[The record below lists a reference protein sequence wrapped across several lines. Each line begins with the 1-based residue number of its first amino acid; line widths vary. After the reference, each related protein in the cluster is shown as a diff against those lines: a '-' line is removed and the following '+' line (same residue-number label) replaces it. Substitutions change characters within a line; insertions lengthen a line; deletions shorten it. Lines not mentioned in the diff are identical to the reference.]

1 MNTKPGRIPRYATAT
16 AFAALVA
23 LGAFAAL
30 AVAAPLHAQAG
41 AGQVSLAPGTPGPDA
56 TLQDLDGNEVQLLDY
71 ADGKPALFEFWA
83 AWCEQCEGL
92 QPEIDRVQADFGDR
106 VNVVAVAVAVA
117 QSLRRVR
124 RHAEA
129 HGAEYPYLWDADGA
143 AVRAYSATT
152 TSIVVILDA
161 EGKVAYTGVG
171 PDQDLVGAVTG
182 ILAVDSATGSA
193 AGAATGPRAPAS
205 PRR

>member
-1 MNTKPGRIPRYATAT
+1 MSG
-16 AFAALVA
+16 
-23 LGAFAAL
+23 
-30 AVAAPLHAQAG
+30 QAG
-41 AGQVSLAPGTPGPDA
+41 AGQVSLATGTAGPDA
-56 TLQDLDGNEVQLLDY
+56 ALEDLDGNAVQLLDY
-71 ADGKPALFEFWA
+71 AAGKPTLIEFWA
-83 AWCEQCEGL
+83 AWCEQCEAL
-92 QPEIDRVQADFGDR
+92 QPEIDEVVADFGEQ

-124 RHAEA
+124 RHAES
-129 HGAEYPYLWDADGA
+129 HGAEYPYLWDSEGE

-182 ILAVDSATGSA
+182 ILSAQQ
-193 AGAATGPRAPAS
+193 AGED
-205 PRR
+205 

>member
-1 MNTKPGRIPRYATAT
+1 VSAKKLKQSYMTRRARRAVAT
-16 AFAALVA
+16 LGCVA
-23 LGAFAAL
+23 WL
-30 AVAAPLHAQAG
+30 AVAGALNAQAG
-41 AGQVSLAPGTPGPDA
+41 EGQVSLPTGTQAPDA
-56 TLQDLDGNEVQLLDY
+56 ALKDLDGNDVQLLDY
-71 ADGKPALFEFWA
+71 ADGKPTLIEFWA
-83 AWCEQCEGL
+83 SWCEQCEAL
-92 QPEIDRVQADFGDR
+92 QPEIDEVVADYGEQ

-117 QSLRRVR
+117 QSLRRVK

-182 ILAVDSATGSA
+182 ILSAQQ
-193 AGAATGPRAPAS
+193 AGED
-205 PRR
+205 

>member
-1 MNTKPGRIPRYATAT
+1 MIFEAVVSEFRRI
-16 AFAALVA
+16 
-23 LGAFAAL
+23 AL
-30 AVAAPLHAQAG
+30 AAIVVSVSASVSLAGALSGQAG
-41 AGQVSLAPGTPGPDA
+41 AGQVSLAAGTQGPDA
-56 TLQDLDGNEVQLLDY
+56 TLEDLDGNVVQLLDY
-71 ADGKPALFEFWA
+71 AAGKPTLIEFWA

-129 HGAEYPYLWDADGA
+129 HAAEYPYLWDADGA

-152 TSIVVILDA
+152 TSIVVILDG
-161 EGKVAYTGVG
+161 EGRVAYTGVG

-182 ILAVDSATGSA
+182 ILSDQQ
-193 AGAATGPRAPAS
+193 AGGD
-205 PRR
+205 

>member
-1 MNTKPGRIPRYATAT
+1 MSIERRTRHT
-16 AFAALVA
+16 FVA
-23 LGAFAAL
+23 LAGLAWSATWAAG
-30 AVAAPLHAQAG
+30 APLHAQAG
-41 AGQVSLAPGTPGPDA
+41 EGQVSLPTGTQAPDA
-56 TLQDLDGNEVQLLDY
+56 ALQDLEGNEVRLLDY
-71 ADGKPALFEFWA
+71 ARGKPTLIEFWA
-83 AWCEQCEGL
+83 SWCEQCEVL

-129 HGAEYPYLWDADGA
+129 HASGYPFLWDADGE

-171 PDQDLVGAVTG
+171 PDQDLVGAATK
-182 ILAVDSATGSA
+182 ILAAA
-193 AGAATGPRAPAS
+193 AGP
-205 PRR
+205 

>member
-1 MNTKPGRIPRYATAT
+1 MNAKPRHVATLAARAMST
-16 AFAALVA
+16 ALVA
-23 LGAFAAL
+23 VAGAAL
-30 AVAAPLHAQAG
+30 LSAGPLYAQAG
-41 AGQVSLAPGTPGPDA
+41 AGQVSLAAGTQGPGA
-56 TLQDLDGNEVQLLDY
+56 TLQDLDGNEIQLLDY
-71 ADGKPALFEFWA
+71 AAGKPMLIEFWA

-129 HGAEYPYLWDADGA
+129 HAAEYPYLWDADGE

-161 EGKVAYTGVG
+161 EGRVAYTGVG

-182 ILAVDSATGSA
+182 ILSDQQ
-193 AGAATGPRAPAS
+193 AGGD
-205 PRR
+205 

>member
-1 MNTKPGRIPRYATAT
+1 MNTHTGPGSAGTFEGRATSA
-16 AFAALVA
+16 ARAALA
-23 LGAFAAL
+23 GAFAGAVLLL
-30 AVAAPLHAQAG
+30 ADPLHAQAG
-41 AGQVSLAPGTPGPDA
+41 AGQVSLASGTQGPDA

-71 ADGKPALFEFWA
+71 ADGKPTLLEFWA
-83 AWCEQCEGL
+83 AWCEQCGGL
-92 QPEIDRVQADFGDR
+92 QPEIDRVQADYGDR

-129 HGAEYPYLWDADGA
+129 HGAEYPYLWDVDGA

-171 PDQDLVGAVTG
+171 PDQDLIGAVSG
-182 ILAVDSATGSA
+182 ILA
-193 AGAATGPRAPAS
+193 AS
-205 PRR
+205 PGKQGQR

>member
-1 MNTKPGRIPRYATAT
+1 M
-16 AFAALVA
+16 
-23 LGAFAAL
+23 FAAL
-30 AVAAPLHAQAG
+30 AAIVGAVLLSADPLQAQAG
-41 AGQVSLAPGTPGPDA
+41 AGQVSLAAGTQGPDA
-56 TLQDLDGNEVQLLDY
+56 TLQDLDGNEIQLLDY
-71 ADGKPALFEFWA
+71 AAGKPTLIEFWA

-129 HGAEYPYLWDADGA
+129 HAAEYPYLWDADGA

-182 ILAVDSATGSA
+182 ILSDQQ
-193 AGAATGPRAPAS
+193 AGGD
-205 PRR
+205 

>member
-1 MNTKPGRIPRYATAT
+1 M
-16 AFAALVA
+16 
-23 LGAFAAL
+23 
-30 AVAAPLHAQAG
+30 AVACAVLAAAVPLSGQAG
-41 AGQVSLAPGTPGPDA
+41 AGQVSLAIGTPGPDA
-56 TLQDLDGNEVQLLDY
+56 ALQDLDGNDVRLLDY
-71 ADGKPALFEFWA
+71 ADGKPALIEFWA

-92 QPEIDRVQADFGDR
+92 QPEIDRVQADYGDR
-106 VNVVAVAVAVA
+106 VNVLAVAVAVA

-129 HGAEYPYLWDADGA
+129 HGAEYPYLWDEDGE

-152 TSIVVILDA
+152 TSIVVILDG

-171 PDQDLVGAVTG
+171 PDQDLTGAVSEL
-182 ILAVDSATGSA
+182 LASD
-193 AGAATGPRAPAS
+193 AGVADPGVRVSGATGPRAPAS

>member
-1 MNTKPGRIPRYATAT
+1 MSTKPGRADTLAAPKMFLALATFAG
-16 AFAALVA
+16 AALLSA
-23 LGAFAAL
+23 G
-30 AVAAPLHAQAG
+30 PLHAQAG
-41 AGQVSLAPGTPGPDA
+41 AGQVSLAHGIQGPDA
-56 TLQDLDGNEVQLLDY
+56 TLQDLEGNEIRLLDY
-71 ADGKPALFEFWA
+71 AAGKPTLIEFWA

-92 QPEIDRVQADFGDR
+92 QPEIDRVRADFGEQ

-129 HGAEYPYLWDADGA
+129 HGAGYPYLWDAGGE

-182 ILAVDSATGSA
+182 ILSDQQ
-193 AGAATGPRAPAS
+193 AGGG
-205 PRR
+205 

>member
-1 MNTKPGRIPRYATAT
+1 MIFEAAISEFRRI
-16 AFAALVA
+16 ALSAIVVSVSA
-23 LGAFAAL
+23 SISL
-30 AVAAPLHAQAG
+30 AGPLSGQAG
-41 AGQVSLAPGTPGPDA
+41 AGQVSLAAGTPGPDA
-56 TLQDLDGNEVQLLDY
+56 ALEDLDGNVVQLLDY
-71 ADGKPALFEFWA
+71 AAGKPTLIEFWA

-182 ILAVDSATGSA
+182 ILSDQQ
-193 AGAATGPRAPAS
+193 AGGD
-205 PRR
+205 

>member
-1 MNTKPGRIPRYATAT
+1 MSSKNLKQSHLAPRARRIFVTLAGLTWL
-16 AFAALVA
+16 AAA
-23 LGAFAAL
+23 G
-30 AVAAPLHAQAG
+30 PLHAQAG
-41 AGQVSLAPGTPGPDA
+41 EGQVSLPTGTQAPDV
-56 TLQDLDGNEVQLLDY
+56 TLQDLDGNDVQLLEY
-71 ADGKPALFEFWA
+71 AGGKPTLIEFWA
-83 AWCEQCEGL
+83 SWCEQCEAL
-92 QPEIDRVQADFGDR
+92 QPEIDEVVADYGEQ

-124 RHAEA
+124 RHAES
-129 HGAEYPYLWDADGA
+129 HGAEYPYLWDADGD

-182 ILAVDSATGSA
+182 ILSTDPQARG
-193 AGAATGPRAPAS
+193 
-205 PRR
+205 

>member
-1 MNTKPGRIPRYATAT
+1 MIFESANSEFRRIALPAIV
-16 AFAALVA
+16 ALVA
-23 LGAFAAL
+23 LAG
-30 AVAAPLHAQAG
+30 PLSGQAG
-41 AGQVSLAPGTPGPDA
+41 AGQVSLATGTAGPDA
-56 TLQDLDGNEVQLLDY
+56 ALEDLDGNAVQLLDY
-71 ADGKPALFEFWA
+71 AAGKPTLIEFWA

-92 QPEIDRVQADFGDR
+92 QPEIDEVVADYGEQ

-129 HGAEYPYLWDADGA
+129 HGAGYPYLWDAEGE

-182 ILAVDSATGSA
+182 ILSARQ
-193 AGAATGPRAPAS
+193 AGED
-205 PRR
+205 

>member
-1 MNTKPGRIPRYATAT
+1 MNTKSGRIPHYATAT
-16 AFAALVA
+16 AFAALA
-23 LGAFAAL
+23 AF

-41 AGQVSLAPGTPGPDA
+41 AGQVSLAPGTQGPDA

-182 ILAVDSATGSA
+182 ILSAQQAGEGLAPTGR
-193 AGAATGPRAPAS
+193 PAPAS

>member
-1 MNTKPGRIPRYATAT
+1 MIFESANSEFRRIALSAIV
-16 AFAALVA
+16 ALVT
-23 LGAFAAL
+23 L
-30 AVAAPLHAQAG
+30 AGPLSGQAG
-41 AGQVSLAPGTPGPDA
+41 AGQVSLATGTAGPDA
-56 TLQDLDGNEVQLLDY
+56 ALEDLDGNAVQLLDY
-71 ADGKPALFEFWA
+71 AAGKPTLIEFWA

-92 QPEIDRVQADFGDR
+92 QPEIDEVVADYGEQ

-124 RHAEA
+124 RHAES
-129 HGAEYPYLWDADGA
+129 HGAEYPYLWDAEGE

-182 ILAVDSATGSA
+182 ILAAQQAGEDLAPTGR
-193 AGAATGPRAPAS
+193 RAPAS

>member
-1 MNTKPGRIPRYATAT
+1 MSVALA
-16 AFAALVA
+16 AFAGA
-23 LGAFAAL
+23 AFAG
-30 AVAAPLHAQAG
+30 AVLLSADPLHAQAG
-41 AGQVSLAPGTPGPDA
+41 SGQVSLPTGTQGPDA
-56 TLQDLDGNEVQLLDY
+56 TLHDLDGNEVQLLDY
-71 ADGKPALFEFWA
+71 ADGKPTLLEFWA

-92 QPEIDRVQADFGDR
+92 QPEIDRVQADYGDR

-171 PDQDLVGAVTG
+171 PDQDLIGAVSG
-182 ILAVDSATGSA
+182 ILGATSGK
-193 AGAATGPRAPAS
+193 RE
-205 PRR
+205 RR

>member
-1 MNTKPGRIPRYATAT
+1 MFVALAAIAG
-16 AFAALVA
+16 AALLSA
-23 LGAFAAL
+23 G
-30 AVAAPLHAQAG
+30 PLHAQAG
-41 AGQVSLAPGTPGPDA
+41 AGQVSLAHGTQGPDA
-56 TLQDLDGNEVQLLDY
+56 TLQDLDGNEIQLLDY
-71 ADGKPALFEFWA
+71 AAGKPTLIEFWA

-161 EGKVAYTGVG
+161 GGKVAYTGVG

-182 ILAVDSATGSA
+182 ILSDQQ
-193 AGAATGPRAPAS
+193 AGGD
-205 PRR
+205 

>member
-1 MNTKPGRIPRYATAT
+1 VIFESVNLEFRRIAW
-16 AFAALVA
+16 FAVVVLVA
-23 LGAFAAL
+23 LATLGP
-30 AVAAPLHAQAG
+30 AAPLHAQAG
-41 AGQVSLAPGTPGPDA
+41 AGQVSLAPGTQGPDA
-56 TLQDLDGNEVQLLDY
+56 TLQDLDGNEVRLLDY
-71 ADGKPALFEFWA
+71 ADGKPTLFEFWA

-92 QPEIDRVQADFGDR
+92 QPEIDEVVADYGEQ

-182 ILAVDSATGSA
+182 ILSSQQ
-193 AGAATGPRAPAS
+193 AGGD
-205 PRR
+205 

>member
-1 MNTKPGRIPRYATAT
+1 MNTKPGRILRYAP
-16 AFAALVA
+16 AAWL
-23 LGAFAAL
+23 AAL
-30 AVAAPLHAQAG
+30 AALAPAAPLHAQAG
-41 AGQVSLAPGTPGPDA
+41 AGQVSLAHGTQGPDA
-56 TLQDLDGNEVQLLDY
+56 TLQDLDGNEVRLLDD

-129 HGAEYPYLWDADGA
+129 HGAGYPYLWDADGE

-182 ILAVDSATGSA
+182 ILSAE
-193 AGAATGPRAPAS
+193 AGGP
-205 PRR
+205 

>member
-1 MNTKPGRIPRYATAT
+1 MNAKPGHVAT
-16 AFAALVA
+16 FAARA
-23 LGAFAAL
+23 MFAAL
-30 AVAAPLHAQAG
+30 AAIAGAALLSAGPLQAQAG
-41 AGQVSLAPGTPGPDA
+41 AGQVSLAAGTQGPDA
-56 TLQDLDGNEVQLLDY
+56 TLQDLDGNEIQLLDY
-71 ADGKPALFEFWA
+71 AAGKPTLIEFWA

-182 ILAVDSATGSA
+182 ILSDQQ
-193 AGAATGPRAPAS
+193 AGGD
-205 PRR
+205 

>member
-1 MNTKPGRIPRYATAT
+1 MNARHGRASRVAQVSRA
-16 AFAALVA
+16 AVALAALTA
-23 LGAFAAL
+23 AAL
-30 AVAAPLHAQAG
+30 ASPAPVLAQAG
-41 AGQVSLAPGTPGPDA
+41 AGQVSLALGTQGPDA
-56 TLQDLDGNEVQLLDY
+56 VLQDLDGNEVRLLDQ
-71 ADGKPALFEFWA
+71 AGGRPALLEFWA

-92 QPEIDRVQADFGDR
+92 QPEIDRVQAEFGDR
-106 VNVVAVAVAVA
+106 VGVIAVAVAVA

-129 HGAEYPYLWDADGA
+129 HGAAYPYLWDADGE

-171 PDQDLVGAVTG
+171 PDQDLVGAVTRMLG
-182 ILAVDSATGSA
+182 EASSDQ
-193 AGAATGPRAPAS
+193 GAS
-205 PRR
+205 D

>member
-1 MNTKPGRIPRYATAT
+1 MNRKPGRILRHTRVWAFA
-16 AFAALVA
+16 AFAALA
-23 LGAFAAL
+23 TL
-30 AVAAPLHAQAG
+30 AVAAPLQAQAG
-41 AGQVSLAPGTPGPDA
+41 AGQVSLAPGTQGPDA

-71 ADGKPALFEFWA
+71 ADGKPTLFEFWA

-92 QPEIDRVQADFGDR
+92 QPAIDEVVADYGEQ

-182 ILAVDSATGSA
+182 ILSSQQ
-193 AGAATGPRAPAS
+193 AGGD
-205 PRR
+205 